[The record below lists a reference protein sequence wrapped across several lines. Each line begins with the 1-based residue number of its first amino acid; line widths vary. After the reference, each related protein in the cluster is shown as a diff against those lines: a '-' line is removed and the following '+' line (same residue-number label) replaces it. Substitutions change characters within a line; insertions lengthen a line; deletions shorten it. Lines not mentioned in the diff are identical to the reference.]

1 MSVDKIDR
9 ILTIVKSTGYVFNL
23 IAMLVLIGIEI
34 NMKANPILIAIL
46 AFLYGAYTM
55 LVGILMFY
63 KYLWKSV
70 D

>member
-1 MSVDKIDR
+1 MSGNKIDKT
-9 ILTIVKSTGYVFNL
+9 LTIIQYVGYVFNM
-23 IAMLVLIGIEI
+23 IAMFVLIGIEI
-34 NMKANPILIAIL
+34 NMRANPILIVIL

>member
-1 MSVDKIDR
+1 MSGNKIDKTM
-9 ILTIVKSTGYVFNL
+9 TIIQYVGYVFNM
-23 IAMLVLIGIEI
+23 IAMFVLIGIEI
-34 NMKANPILIAIL
+34 NMRANPILIVIL

-70 D
+70 S